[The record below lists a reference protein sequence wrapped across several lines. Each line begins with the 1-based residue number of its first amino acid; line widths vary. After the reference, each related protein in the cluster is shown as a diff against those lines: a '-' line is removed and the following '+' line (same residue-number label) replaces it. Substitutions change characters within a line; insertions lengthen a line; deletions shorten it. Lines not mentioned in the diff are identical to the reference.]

1 MKLIIVLN
9 LILLRLYKSSAD
21 FYLSIAELL
30 YKLFSLYSS
39 FCNCKVLDKF
49 LCSKYIRSKN
59 EAVDNLKECLFSR
72 EMQACI
78 IYELSQ
84 C

>member
-1 MKLIIVLN
+1 MLN

-21 FYLSIAELL
+21 FYSDIVELL

-39 FCNCKVLDKF
+39 FCNCRVLSKF
-49 LCSKYIRSKN
+49 LCSKHVRSRN
-59 EAVDNLKECLFSR
+59 EAVDNLKECLSDR
-72 EMQACI
+72 EVQACI
-78 IYELSQ
+78 VYKLSQ

>member
-1 MKLIIVLN
+1 MLN
-9 LILLRLYKSSAD
+9 LILLRLYKSSVD
-21 FYLSIAELL
+21 FYLDIAELL

-39 FCNCKVLDKF
+39 SYNCRVLSKF
-49 LCSKYIRSKN
+49 LCSKYVRPRN

-72 EMQACI
+72 GMQAHI
-78 IYELSQ
+78 VYELSQ